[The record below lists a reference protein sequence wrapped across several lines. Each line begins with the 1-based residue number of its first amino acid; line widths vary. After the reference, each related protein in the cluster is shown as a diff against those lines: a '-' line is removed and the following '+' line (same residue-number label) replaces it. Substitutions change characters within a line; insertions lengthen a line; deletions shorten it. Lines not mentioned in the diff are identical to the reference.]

1 MIGINRK
8 KSPCRFRALGY
19 ENRRFLPLFRASA
32 DAPSNA
38 KIFRLKKNQFRIVF
52 FLTVL
57 KKSAT
62 LYEYISKEV
71 G

>member
-1 MIGINRK
+1 MKIEG
-8 KSPCRFRALGY
+8 F
-19 ENRRFLPLFRASA
+19 FLLFRACD
-32 DAPSNA
+32 DALSDA

-57 KKSAT
+57 KKSAI